1 MCFARGGGQR
11 RRVLAGEHPK
21 KRLYQEN
28 GTGGKMEPRSALSTV
43 SPLCRPR
50 PWLQQR
56 ERRHPRRIAPA
67 EKPQGTGAALLAFLP
82 FFDRRGGLL
91 PPTICTCQTRPPQNR
106 PLFLFYNRFHGM
118 IKNSD
123 CAAVFCPRPPPFGR
137 TTPTFLGRGHR
148 APTRPLFDSSNRAE
162 R

>member
-1 MCFARGGGQR
+1 MREAVARDAACPPASTRKSAFIKKTAQ
-11 RRVLAGEHPK
+11 GEV
-21 KRLYQEN
+21 
-28 GTGGKMEPRSALSTV
+28 EPRSALSTV

-67 EKPQGTGAALLAFLP
+67 EKPRGTGAALLAFLP
-82 FFDRRGGLL
+82 FFARRGGLL
-91 PPTICTCQTRPPQNR
+91 LPTICTCRNRLPQNR